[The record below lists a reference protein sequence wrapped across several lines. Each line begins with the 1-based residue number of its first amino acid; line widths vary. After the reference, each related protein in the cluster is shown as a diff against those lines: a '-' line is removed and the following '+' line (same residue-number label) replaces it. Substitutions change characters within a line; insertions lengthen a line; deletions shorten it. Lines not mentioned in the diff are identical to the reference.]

1 MRKLFFAIFAFIAAI
16 NACAQADYQATQAK
30 ADRFFANREWGS
42 ATALYNYLLHEKP
55 NDTDNYG
62 RDIVA
67 SEMIND
73 SIRSMQLLAQAMNY
87 GAPLDSVLYMVR
99 KYSFQVG
106 ADKLYENF
114 MLQAARE
121 YKWMERPLDAYLLRY
136 YAFRKNAPKMTEYAQ
151 KMLKSTP
158 NNVEFLSILAEAQ
171 LIQNKPQE
179 AVATWKKI
187 LEADPENY
195 HAILCLANYYDL
207 YGEQADAASYFK
219 KAYAIRHTPYVAE
232 KLGIQPPK

>member
-1 MRKLFFAIFAFIAAI
+1 MRKYFLALLAAI
-16 NACAQADYQATQAK
+16 ATLSAFAQADYQATQAK

-87 GAPLDSVLYMVR
+87 GAPLDSVLNKVR

-106 ADKLYENF
+106 ADNMYENF

-121 YKWMERPLDAYLLRY
+121 YKWLERPLDAYLLRY
-136 YAFRKNAPKMTEYAQ
+136 YAFRRNAPKMTEYAQ

-171 LIQNKPQE
+171 LIQSQPQE
-179 AVATWKKI
+179 AAATWKRI
-187 LEADPENY
+187 LETEPENY

-207 YGEQADAASYFK
+207 SGEQEEAIGYFK
-219 KAYAIRHTPYVAE
+219 KAYAIKHTPYVAE
-232 KLGIQPPK
+232 KLGIQASK